1 MHDAQSHDAQVP
13 ETQVLETQ
21 VPETQGHEPE
31 VPERTCI
38 VTRKVGPPG
47 DLIRF
52 VLSPDGDIVADL
64 AGKLPGRGA
73 WVTGTAQLVA
83 EAIKKGAFARSFRK
97 PARATPSMVE
107 SIEALLRSRA
117 LDGFAIAN
125 KAGLVIAGFAKIEA
139 KLREKPVVALVH
151 AIDAGA
157 DGCRKLDSL
166 AARNRVSGRT
176 PVLIE
181 NLFTSL
187 ALDLALGRSNVIHAA
202 LMGGGSAE
210 LFVQRCRRLAY
221 FSGRNLVSFD
231 VLGSSIAQPEQD

>member
-1 MHDAQSHDAQVP
+1 MTTVPTPEPDATRPDTGPPDDDA
-13 ETQVLETQ
+13 L
-21 VPETQGHEPE
+21 
-31 VPERTCI
+31 PERTCI
-38 VTRKVGPPG
+38 VTRIAGSPG
-47 DLIRF
+47 SMIRF
-52 VLSPDGDIVADL
+52 VLSPDGDVVADL
-64 AGKLPGRGA
+64 AERLPGRGA
-73 WVTGTAQLVA
+73 WVTGTAPMVA
-83 EAIKKGAFARSFRK
+83 EAMKRGAFARSFRK
-97 PARATPSMVE
+97 PARTPPDLGAT
-107 SIEALLRSRA
+107 IEMILRTRA

-139 KLREKPVVALVH
+139 KLREKRVLALVH

-166 AARNRVSGRT
+166 AARQARDGHA

-202 LMGGGSAE
+202 VMSGGSAG

-221 FSGRNLVSFD
+221 FCGRNLGSFD
-231 VLGSSIAQPEQD
+231 VLGNADARPRQD